1 MSQGRPTVETPSP
14 VERLLR
20 VFAPVQRGEGL
31 IVLLLVHTIFLILC
45 SYYLLKT
52 VREGLVLASG
62 GTFGLRGEELKLYAS
77 GAMAI
82 LLVGIVPLYGAIAS
96 RVPRIRLIRVS
107 YLAVLMSLG
116 VFFVLGRTGVPVGVP
131 FYLWLGIVNVFL
143 IAQFWSYASDLCTEE
158 QGKRLFAA
166 IGIGGAAGA
175 IAGPRFALLADTWGA
190 MAIAAA
196 MIAVCLVLFCVV
208 ERIAVR
214 PEPFDSAASRPRSGR
229 AESKDAPLAR
239 DGGFALIRRDRYLA
253 LIAVLLVLANI
264 VNTIGEFIL
273 SRAAVEHAAAAA
285 TDAERRELIKAF
297 YASFYSWVNGIGFL
311 VQAFLVSRLMVVSG
325 VRTALF
331 VLPAIALTGYGL
343 IGLVGGLTLIRAAK
357 VVENATDYSLQ
368 NTVRHALFLPT
379 SREAKYK
386 AKAALDTF
394 FVRAGDLI
402 AALVVMIAV
411 GRLGLSPAALAGVNV
426 VLAVVWLGVAAALGR
441 RHRELDRGP
450 R

>member
-1 MSQGRPTVETPSP
+1 MSQGRPTVETPTP

-31 IVLLLVHTIFLILC
+31 IVLLLLHTIFLILC

-62 GTFGLRGEELKLYAS
+62 GTFGLRGEELKLTAS
-77 GAMAI
+77 GVMAV
-82 LLVGIVPLYGAIAS
+82 LLIGIVPLYGAIAS
-96 RVPRIRLIRVS
+96 RVARIRLIRIS
-107 YLAVLMSLG
+107 YLAVLVSLG
-116 VFFVLGRTGVPVGVP
+116 VFFVLGRAGVPVGVP

-175 IAGPRFALLADTWGA
+175 IVGPRLALLADTWMS

-196 MIAVCLVLFCVV
+196 MVAVCLVLFTLV
-208 ERIAVR
+208 ERAAGRQR
-214 PEPFDSAASRPRSGR
+214 PAARREAAS
-229 AESKDAPLAR
+229 PLAPG
-239 DGGFALIRRDRYLA
+239 GGFALIRRDRYLA

-273 SRAAVEHAAAAA
+273 SSAAVEHAAAAA
-285 TDAERRELIKAF
+285 TDAERREMIKAF
-297 YASFYSWVNGIGFL
+297 YASFYSWVNGVGFV

-331 VLPAIALTGYGL
+331 VLPTIALAGYGL

-357 VVENATDYSLQ
+357 VAENATDYSLQ

-386 AKAALDTF
+386 AKAAIDTF

-426 VLAVVWLGVAAALGR
+426 GLAIVWLGVAALLGR